1 MTWNDV
7 LIQVVNAVCKLII
20 TTALP
25 CLFVLIRKKITN
37 DRVQNIIADAEQ
49 FVVDSVQMVNQTFV
63 DQLKKDCKFDAE
75 AQATAFKMCFDNWMT
90 MASDT
95 MKEVII
101 REIGNLN
108 EWLTTKIESAV
119 AECK

>member
-7 LIQVVNAVCKLII
+7 LIQAVNVVCQLII

-25 CLFVLIRKKITN
+25 CLFVLIRKKINN
-37 DRVQNIIADAEQ
+37 DRVQNILADAEQ

-63 DQLKKDCKFDAE
+63 DQLKKDGKFDAE